1 MKKKGTLLHK
11 DAPFQGG
18 VPTTWRGRAH
28 QSTRR
33 PGGAISLRGSLLQF
47 GKSRTP
53 MPSLTREHSRRPG
66 QQLGRAVEP
75 SGPWLCPADGRS
87 SCIPERGPGTETGQ
101 QGPCSPQACVL
112 CGTPRTA
119 GSCDG
124 RKCLVSLSLVGHA
137 VLSTHAAAALPRAAL
152 WGRPRYW
159 SRCVS
164 PFVVLSTPGDSDT
177 QTNAENCGKET
188 GRRLHFW
195 EIKAAAHT
203 CFRPIV
209 SRIRSVQDSPGISS
223 ATLIFSRYRHF

>member
-1 MKKKGTLLHK
+1 MPPSREGSPPPGAAEPTR
-11 DAPFQGG
+11 APAGQEGPSAFGDLCSSLG
-18 VPTTWRGRAH
+18 KAARRCRPSRA
-28 QSTRR
+28 STRE
-33 PGGAISLRGSLLQF
+33 GQGS
-47 GKSRTP
+47 SWAVP
-53 MPSLTREHSRRPG
+53 C
-66 QQLGRAVEP
+66 RAVEP

-124 RKCLVSLSLVGHA
+124 RKCLVSPSLVGHA

-203 CFRPIV
+203 CFHPIV